1 MQYLEQKL
9 VPLVENEVQR
19 HGKSLSSTNDN
30 VSISLQHI
38 FKKYQ
43 NIEELI
49 RMLRL
54 ACARNL
60 TRSLIIENT
69 AGGAA
74 YLACH

>member
-1 MQYLEQKL
+1 MQFLEQKL
-9 VPLVENEVQR
+9 IPIVEDEVR
-19 HGKSLSSTNDN
+19 RNGTSLSSTDSN

-38 FKKYQ
+38 FKKHQ

-69 AGGAA
+69 ARGAA
-74 YLACH
+74 YLDCR